1 MWFGEFN
8 FLEPFWFGKVGW
20 NFVARQARF
29 LLTLENTER
38 SETFPLIYK
47 YIIIHRHFFFTFTTT
62 PRSHVQGAEYLYSY
76 CCCAFFKCSFNSSSL
91 SANPSAFSLTLF
103 KYISLVIEG
112 SLGIAIPFCTAGRAL
127 IRSHHLYKLGNFSR
141 LTPAK

>member
-1 MWFGEFN
+1 MG
-8 FLEPFWFGKVGW
+8 FLIDSEVGRLAFFSLW
-20 NFVARQARF
+20 RTHREIRDFSSYTYVLSFIATF
-29 LLTLENTER
+29 FSHLLL
-38 SETFPLIYK
+38 P
-47 YIIIHRHFFFTFTTT
+47 H
-62 PRSHVQGAEYLYSY
+62 SHVQGAEYLYSY

-91 SANPSAFSLTLF
+91 SANPSAFSFTLF